1 MLTVEEFSA
10 LPLLPQQES
19 QFVVSV
25 KLLFIYSPKVEIF
38 VFIISHSIFTARR
51 APFTVGVNFDSN
63 ELTDDQVA
71 NAMAT
76 LIEMGE
82 GPGGIVGFKLIYYQ
96 VAC

>member
-1 MLTVEEFSA
+1 MNLS
-10 LPLLPQQES
+10 
-19 QFVVSV
+19 
-25 KLLFIYSPKVEIF
+25 FIYSPKVGIF
-38 VFIISHSIFTARR
+38 AFIIIHSIFTARR

-63 ELTDDQVA
+63 ELTDNQVA

-82 GPGGIVGFKLIYYQ
+82 GPGGIVGLKLIYYQ